1 MKRLEKVGMWAAL
14 IVILPFTKIS
24 LNIQQV
30 SIWYRRDNNNKVILQ
45 TLKPPDFLDDNFW
58 QYSV

>member
-30 SIWYRRDNNNKVILQ
+30 STWYRRNNNNKVILQ